1 MQGHLHVLH
10 VARWFAT
17 ALQDRADCSFMSQKH
32 GVTTRE
38 APAAVSAT
46 QAVTVGRLVFIS
58 GQTGRDVDSGALV
71 EGLAAQTHRLFANVD
86 AILTGAGCTNADLVA
101 VTLKFVDL
109 SYFREVD
116 AIYIRWL
123 PRASEVPLPTT
134 TAFVVSA
141 LPGGALVE
149 LDAVAARPDLES

>member
-1 MQGHLHVLH
+1 MG
-10 VARWFAT
+10 
-17 ALQDRADCSFMSQKH
+17 QKH
-32 GVTTRE
+32 RVTTRD

-46 QAVTVGRLVFIS
+46 QAVRVGRLVFIS
-58 GQTGRDVDSGALV
+58 GQTGRDADSGALV
-71 EGLAAQTHRLFANVD
+71 EGLAAQTRRLFANVD
-86 AILTGAGCTNADLVA
+86 AILAGAGCTNADLVA

-109 SYFREVD
+109 TFFREVD

-123 PRASEVPLPTT
+123 PPASEVALPTT

-149 LDAVAARPDLES
+149 LDAVAALPDVT